1 MKILIQISLI
11 SFLIFSA
18 IGVWKMG
25 KPLARRLKV
34 KESFWGML
42 AYFGIHFIIIIL
54 VVVLFKFLM
63 LWLVKQYVEG
73 GGT

>member
-1 MKILIQISLI
+1 
-11 SFLIFSA
+11 
-18 IGVWKMG
+18 MG

-63 LWLVKQYVEG
+63 IWLVKQYVEG